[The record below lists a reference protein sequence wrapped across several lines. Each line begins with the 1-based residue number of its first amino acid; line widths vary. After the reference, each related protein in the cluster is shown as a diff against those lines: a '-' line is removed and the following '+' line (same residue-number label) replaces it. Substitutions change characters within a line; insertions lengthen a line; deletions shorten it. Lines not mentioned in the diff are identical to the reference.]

1 MVGFNFAWSPASRLG
16 FATSFAGAGAE
27 VEVTEAAG
35 AGAAVGT
42 GSAAVGTGSAA
53 MGTVGTGSGESGET
67 GTSTGLGP
75 RPQPPELA
83 EASEA
88 FGWSPRSPRTVSS
101 SESESVLSLFSS
113 CSTQCN
119 ARLMMIEIRA

>member
-35 AGAAVGT
+35 AG
-42 GSAAVGTGSAA
+42 AAVGTGSAA